1 MGGSL
6 PWLLIS
12 SWMWHLT
19 RWGGLFLGTYLVTH
33 LGGAP
38 IANQFVGVAM
48 FAPMLLG
55 TYVSSR
61 VDVEP
66 RKLVLVTELVLLPIS
81 VLMAVLVGSGAVAT
95 WMVYPFEL
103 AYGFGGMVNMT
114 AQRALLF
121 RIGGPLRATRV
132 LNTELAGMA
141 SAMML
146 GPLIGGI
153 THREFRP
160 RRRVLHSCCAAGLL
174 GAAAVALDAPHPGYA
189 RRCCATGRRDSR
201 GQPPWQLVRSSRPL
215 AVILL
220 VTLICN
226 LCYFAFTPLV
236 PVIAKHLGAGAA
248 MAGVIGATPGIVQL
262 VIAAALIV
270 RPARRPIAAYTAGVA
285 LCLCGLGILSY
296 TPLLTVALLA
306 LGVAGIGQALFGS
319 TQATLPFTAVAPHER
334 AAALGLIPTTIG
346 LALPTGMV
354 VLGVTSSLFGAQLAM
369 LLSAL
374 IGLFALA
381 ATLLSNRQLM
391 KAPHIV
397 PISGGAISIGGE
409 GDSVTTQPE
418 LGERTG
424 LPIVVLDD
432 VLEPDERRTDV
443 DTDELGGLLVG
454 GDRADGGLAAA
465 DVNPELP
472 LEDQD
477 DVGLVDV
484 EVRRLLLVDGD
495 VADRQP
501 QRQTVFQHEALDH
514 QHGPADRQA

>member
-1 MGGSL
+1 M

-33 LGGAP
+33 LGGQP

-55 TYVSSR
+55 TYVSTR
-61 VDVEP
+61 VDLDH

-95 WMVYPFEL
+95 WMVFPYEL

-121 RIGGPLRATRV
+121 GIAGPLRSMRV

-146 GPLIGGI
+146 GPLIGGVTI
-153 THREFRP
+153 AKFGLGVAFGVPAALLACSAPLLWLSTRHLPAQPRET
-160 RRRVLHSCCAAGLL
+160 ATAT
-174 GAAAVALDAPHPGYA
+174 
-189 RRCCATGRRDSR
+189 TGRNAHWRLMR
-201 GQPPWQLVRSSRPL
+201 TSRPL

-236 PVIAKHLGAGAA
+236 PVIAKHLGAGPA
-248 MAGVIGATPGIVQL
+248 MAGVIGATAGIVQL

-270 RPARRPIAAYTAGVA
+270 RPARHPIPTYTVGVV
-285 LCLCGLGILSY
+285 LCLFGLGILSY
-296 TPLLTVALLA
+296 TPVLTVALLA
-306 LGVAGIGQALFGS
+306 LGLAGIGQALFGS

-334 AAALGLIPTTIG
+334 AAALGLITTTIG
-346 LALPTGMV
+346 VALPTGMV
-354 VLGVTSSLFGAQLAM
+354 ILGVTSSLLGAQLAM
-369 LLSAL
+369 LLSAFV
-374 IGLFALA
+374 GLVALV
-381 ATLLSNRQLM
+381 ATLLASR
-391 KAPHIV
+391 
-397 PISGGAISIGGE
+397 GAISVGGE
-409 GDSVTTQPE
+409 GDSITPQPQ
-418 LGERTG
+418 LGERARLG
-424 LPIVVLDD
+424 VVILDD
-432 VLEPDERRTDV
+432 VLEPDEWSADV
-443 DTDELGGLLVG
+443 DTDELGGLLVS
-454 GDRADGGLAAA
+454 GDRADRGLAAA
-465 DVNPELP
+465 DANPELA

-477 DVGLVDV
+477 HVGLVDV
-484 EVRRLLLVDGD
+484 EVRRLVLAEGD
-495 VADRQP
+495 VVDRQP
-501 QRQTVFQHEALDH
+501 QRQTVFHHEAFDH
-514 QHGPADRQA
+514 QHRPADGQT

>member
-1 MGGSL
+1 M
-6 PWLLIS
+6 
-12 SWMWHLT
+12 
-19 RWGGLFLGTYLVTH
+19 GTYLVTH

-55 TYVSSR
+55 GYVSSR
-61 VDVEP
+61 VDIEP

-121 RIGGPLRATRV
+121 RMGGPLHATRV

-153 THREFRP
+153 TIANFGLGVAFCVP
-160 RRRVLHSCCAAGLL
+160 VVLLACSVPLLWLSTRRIPAAP
-174 GAAAVALDAPHPGYA
+174 AAVASAA
-189 RRCCATGRRDSR
+189 AATAGSNA
-201 GQPPWQLVRSSRPL
+201 WQLVRSSRSL

-248 MAGVIGATPGIVQL
+248 MAGVIGATPGIVQM
-262 VIAAALIV
+262 VIAAALVV
-270 RPARRPIAAYTAGVA
+270 RPARNPIAAYTVGVA

-296 TPLLTVALLA
+296 TPVLTVALLA
-306 LGVAGIGQALFGS
+306 LGLAGIGQALFGS

-346 LALPTGMV
+346 VALPTGMV
-354 VLGVTSSLFGAQLAM
+354 VLGVASSIFGAQLAM
-369 LLSAL
+369 LVSSL
-374 IGLFALA
+374 IGLAALA
-381 ATLLSNRQLM
+381 VMLALL
-391 KAPHIV
+391 
-397 PISGGAISIGGE
+397 GGAIRVGGE
-409 GDSVTTQPE
+409 RNSVAAQPE
-418 LGERTG
+418 LGECAR
-424 LPIVVLDD
+424 LPILILDD
-432 VLEPDERRTDV
+432 VLEPDQRSADI
-443 DTDELGGLLVG
+443 DTDELGRLLVG
-454 GDRADGGLAAA
+454 RDRADGGLAAA
-465 DVNPELP
+465 DPNPELT

-484 EVRRLLLVDGD
+484 EVGRLLLAEGD

-501 QRQTVFQHEALDH
+501 QRETVFQHEALDH